1 MKNLYAH
8 LKITLITNML
18 KGGKN
23 MKRKTLLGLLRVRN
37 LSVRETDSLLYS
49 NASGK
54 TRRRKT
60 SYRAKYSG
68 NFSGGGVGSART
80 TRQ

>member
-1 MKNLYAH
+1 
-8 LKITLITNML
+8 ML
-18 KGGKN
+18 KKILNIILNFNLKKGGEN
-23 MKRKTLLGLLRVRN
+23 MNRRTVEGYLRLKK
-37 LSVRETDSLLYS
+37 LSMRDTDSLLYS

-54 TRRRKT
+54 TRGRKT